1 MSELNKQNIN
11 VESLNKIVSKFVAKL
26 LKYRIMFKDLLT
38 FMRLDYGEAA
48 KNEKNMI
55 ITSYTNIVVKK
66 AKNQYVLNGRM
77 DFLVTII

>member
-26 LKYRIMFKDLLT
+26 IKYRIMFEDLLT
-38 FMRLDYGEAA
+38 FMRLDNGEAS

-55 ITSYTNIVVKK
+55 ITSYTNFDVKK
-66 AKNQYVLNGRM
+66 A
-77 DFLVTII
+77 FWTFW